1 MTNYFF
7 TLGGLMILK
16 IILFISI
23 FLITKQIIIK
33 ILTQNLINKIENET
47 KK

>member
-1 MTNYFF
+1 
-7 TLGGLMILK
+7 MILK